1 MAATS
6 LELTGGTEIP
16 AASQAAK
23 RPRVLYVLWGMFWL
37 LMFAI
42 AIRDYRHG
50 GGRLLWQP
58 ILWEGTSA
66 LVATFWLVLQ
76 HRAESRYR
84 PYLDRPLLWF
94 GQHLKWLPL
103 AALTFVASVY
113 AMRHGVYALVGIPY
127 PHEPWPQVFVYET
140 IKLGMFFGFWL
151 GIIYAFNSFAQW
163 QEQGQRLLSLQK
175 SLAEAQLSQ
184 LKAQLRPHFL
194 FNALNTISALMQVDV
209 ARADRLLARL
219 GDLLRASLQ
228 AGEQDM
234 TSLRE
239 ELRLVELY
247 AQIMQERFE
256 DRVTLAWRIAPATVN
271 VSIPAML
278 LQPLLENAF
287 KHGVERSAGRV
298 QIDVESHREG
308 DKLRILVRNSPA
320 ALARDHQEG
329 VGTRNCRERL
339 QVIYGTA
346 ASLTL
351 TQDGDSVL
359 ACVALPW
366 TERAAA

>member
-6 LELTGGTEIP
+6 LQLPGRADVAAGSP
-16 AASQAAK
+16 AAQ
-23 RPRVLYVLWGMFWL
+23 RPRALYVLWGVFWL
-37 LMFAI
+37 LMFSVAI
-42 AIRDYRHG
+42 QDYRHN
-50 GGRLLWQP
+50 GGRLYWQP

-66 LVATFWLVLQ
+66 LAATFWLVLQ
-76 HRAESRYR
+76 HRAAPRYQA
-84 PYLDRPLLWF
+84 YLHRPLLWF

-103 AALTFVASVY
+103 AALTFVATIY
-113 AMRHGVYALVGIPY
+113 AIRHGVYALAGMRY
-127 PHEPWPQVFVYET
+127 THDAWPQVLLYET
-140 IKLGMFFGFWL
+140 IKVVLFFSLWL
-151 GIIYAFNSFAQW
+151 GIIFAFDSFAQW
-163 QEQGQRLLSLQK
+163 QEQGRRLLSVQK

-194 FNALNTISALMQVDV
+194 FNALNTISALMHVDV

-228 AGEQDM
+228 AGEQDK

-239 ELRLVELY
+239 ELRLLELY

-256 DRVTLAWRIAPATVN
+256 DRVVLEWSVAPETANASV
-271 VSIPAML
+271 PAML
-278 LQPLLENAF
+278 LQPLVENAF
-287 KHGVERSAGRV
+287 KHGVECTSGRV
-298 QIDVESHREG
+298 QIGIESHRQG
-308 DKLRILVRNSPA
+308 DQLHIVVRNRPA
-320 ALARDHQEG
+320 ALARDHREG

-339 QVIYGTA
+339 QVIYGAA

-359 ACVALPW
+359 ATVVLPW
-366 TERAAA
+366 TERTA

>member
-6 LELTGGTEIP
+6 LEVTSGAEI
-16 AASQAAK
+16 AAGSRAQ
-23 RPRVLYVLWGMFWL
+23 RPPVLYVLWGLFWL
-37 LMFAI
+37 LMFAV
-42 AIRDYRHG
+42 AIQDYRHS
-50 GGRLLWQP
+50 GGRLWWQP
-58 ILWEGTSA
+58 LLWEGTSA
-66 LVATFWLVLQ
+66 LMATFWLVLQ
-76 HRAESRYR
+76 HRAEPRYQAH
-84 PYLDRPLLWF
+84 LDRPLVWF
-94 GQHLKWLPL
+94 GHHLKWLPL
-103 AALTFVASVY
+103 AAVTFVASVY
-113 AMRHGVYALVGIPY
+113 AIRHGVYTLVGMRYI
-127 PHEPWPQVFVYET
+127 HEPWPQVFFYET
-140 IKLGMFFGFWL
+140 LKLVLFFSLWL
-151 GIIYAFNSFAQW
+151 GIIFAFNSFAQY
-163 QEQGQRLLSLQK
+163 QERGRRLLSLQK

-228 AGEQDM
+228 AGEQNM
-234 TSLRE
+234 TSLHE

-256 DRVTLAWRIAPATVN
+256 DRVALAWHIAPETAN

-287 KHGVERSAGRV
+287 KHGVERSSGRV
-298 QIDVESHREG
+298 QIEVESQRQG
-308 DKLRILVRNSPA
+308 DKLRILVRNTPA

-339 QVIYGTA
+339 QVIYGAA
-346 ASLTL
+346 ASMTL
-351 TQDGDSVL
+351 QQDGDSVL
-359 ACVALPW
+359 ACVVLPW
-366 TERAAA
+366 TERAA

>member
-6 LELTGGTEIP
+6 LELAVGKDATAAP
-16 AASQAAK
+16 AAAK
-23 RPRVLYVLWGMFWL
+23 RPPVLYVLWSLFWL

-50 GGRLLWQP
+50 GGRLWWPP

-76 HRAESRYR
+76 HRVDPLYR
-84 PYLDRPLLWF
+84 AYLDRPLLWF

-103 AALTFVASVY
+103 VALTFVASVY
-113 AMRHGVYALVGIPY
+113 AMRHGVYALVGFRY
-127 PHEPWPQVFVYET
+127 SHEPWLQVFVYET
-140 IKLGMFFGFWL
+140 IKLALFLSLWL
-151 GIIYAFNSFAQW
+151 GIIFAFNSFAQW
-163 QEQGQRLLSLQK
+163 QEQGRRLLNLQK
-175 SLAEAQLSQ
+175 SLAEAQLAQ

-256 DRVTLAWRIAPATVN
+256 DRVTLAWRIAPATAN
-271 VSIPAML
+271 VSMPAML

-287 KHGVERSAGRV
+287 KHGVERSSGRV
-298 QIDVESHREG
+298 QIEVESHREG
-308 DKLRILVRNSPA
+308 DRVRILVRNGPA
-320 ALARDHQEG
+320 ALALDHQEG

-339 QVIYGTA
+339 QVLYGAA

-351 TQDGDSVL
+351 KQDGDSVL
-359 ACVALPW
+359 ACVVLPW
-366 TERAAA
+366 TDRAA